1 MRILIAIQSLAP
13 GGTERTLINTLPQ
26 LVARGHTVG
35 VVSLWPP
42 YELEPELAAGGV
54 RVHRLVGSHRW
65 NIPQMGRQLAA
76 LCAREGYEVLHGK
89 LYFAELSAAA
99 ARLFRPQL
107 KVTVSFHNLA
117 HDYEH
122 VPQLKRRARAE
133 LEGALVR
140 RLVHTYSAISS
151 PVAEHFTRH
160 LRIEDVQ
167 VIHNPIPVD
176 AIVAQ
181 AQASSTEQV
190 QAARAEGSYLVVP
203 ARLSIE
209 KGHRYLLQ
217 ALAQLARRGMR
228 PQTYFVG
235 RGPLAD
241 DLRREAATLGL
252 ADQVRILQDGLPH
265 PECMALMAGASAVVL
280 PSTHE
285 AFGVA
290 AAEGMALKVPVIASA
305 VGGYLDVVEPNIS
318 GLLVPARDPARLA
331 DALACIMSQPEL
343 AEQLAQGGH
352 ARVRRAFDVDQ
363 IVDRWEDL
371 YERTRNH

>member
-42 YELEPELAAGGV
+42 YELEPELTAGGV

-65 NIPQMGRQLAA
+65 NILQMGRQLAS
-76 LCAREGYEVLHGK
+76 LCAREGYDILHGK

-122 VPQLKRRARAE
+122 VPKLKRRARAE
-133 LEGALVR
+133 FEGAWVR
-140 RLVHTYSAISS
+140 RLVHSYSAISS

-160 LRIEDVQ
+160 LRIEGVE
-167 VIHNPIPVD
+167 VIHNPIPAD
-176 AIVAQ
+176 AIVSEAE
-181 AQASSTEQV
+181 ASSSAHV
-190 QAARAEGSYLVVP
+190 QAARAQGFYVVVP
-203 ARLSIE
+203 ARLSVE

-217 ALAQLARRGMR
+217 ALAQLARRDLR

-241 DLRREAATLGL
+241 ALREEASSLGL
-252 ADQVRILQDGLPH
+252 SEQVKILQDGLPH
-265 PECMALMAGASAVVL
+265 PECMALMASAGAVVL

-290 AAEGMALKVPVIASA
+290 AAEGMALGVPVIASA
-305 VGGYLDVVEPNIS
+305 VGGYLDVVEPDVS
-318 GLLVPARDPARLA
+318 GLLVPARDPTQLA
-331 DALACIMSQPEL
+331 EALASVISQPEL
-343 AEQLAQGGH
+343 AERLAREGH

-371 YERTRNH
+371 YERTRNR